1 VSVRRECVAFLELV
15 RDDQS
20 DFQAMRDLLQAQ
32 FDAALRHDPVRVA
45 AVCESISALTERITQ
60 RGHERLA
67 LARRISGADGHAAY
81 EMVQQALPH
90 GVRATVK
97 QWYTDLQAMVTE
109 CQRLN
114 ARNCD
119 LLMGQYEIMQ
129 RVLNDEVHTYAP
141 A

>member
-1 VSVRRECVAFLELV
+1 MSVQRECVAFLELV
-15 RDDQS
+15 RDDQT
-20 DFQAMRDLLQAQ
+20 DFHAMRELLQAQ

-45 AVCESISALTERITQ
+45 DVCESISALTERITQ

-67 LARRISGADGHAAY
+67 LARQISGTQGDAAY
-81 EMVQQALPH
+81 EMVQKALPH

-97 QWYTDLQAMVTE
+97 QWYTDLQAMVAE

-119 LLMGQYEIMQ
+119 LLMSQYEIMQ

>member
-1 VSVRRECVAFLELV
+1 MSVRSECVAFLELV
-15 RDDQS
+15 REDQV

-32 FDAALRHDPVRVA
+32 FDAALHHDPVRVA
-45 AVCESISALTERITQ
+45 AACESISSLTDRITR
-60 RGHERLA
+60 RGQERLA
-67 LARRISGADGHAAY
+67 LARRISGTQGDAAY
-81 EMVQQALPH
+81 EMVQAALPK
-90 GVRATVK
+90 GVRATVA

-119 LLMGQYEIMQ
+119 LLMSQYEIMQ